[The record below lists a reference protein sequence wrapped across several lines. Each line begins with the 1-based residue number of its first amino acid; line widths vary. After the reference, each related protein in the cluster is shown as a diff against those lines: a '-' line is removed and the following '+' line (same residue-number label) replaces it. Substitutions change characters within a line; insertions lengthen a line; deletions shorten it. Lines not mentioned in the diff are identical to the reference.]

1 MLWLESLVLM
11 SAAMKMSRFYS
22 QPPLVPAFRGGILV
36 LFTEGWLCHSGS
48 EGRSRSRPGTGTA
61 SRSLFAGLE
70 CFQKDRPGWKLS
82 IAVSPNVLL
91 ESWNDWWAF
100 LVAITD
106 EQQQPT
112 NHGTLGRSSWAALC
126 SLASKSLNQARMSKG
141 LLDVLA
147 SAQQLRE
154 LSKLLSA

>member
-1 MLWLESLVLM
+1 M
-11 SAAMKMSRFYS
+11 SAAMNISRFYS
-22 QPPLVPAFRGGILV
+22 QPPLVPALRGGILL
-36 LFTEGWLCHSGS
+36 LFTKGWLCPLGS
-48 EGRSRSRPGTGTA
+48 ERSCSRPGTGTA

-70 CFQKDRPGWKLS
+70 CFQRDRPGWKLS
-82 IAVSPNVLL
+82 IAASPSILL